1 MTASNN
7 ELLMALRAPTS
18 GWLAA
23 LICALDEAMQ
33 DPDFDPRQR
42 DIVRDLLDRD
52 AVPACVAA
60 AADERLQRFEAALTD
75 LHGAIF
81 DDPAQPA
88 QSDECPNL
96 TALAAEVA

>member
-42 DIVRDLLDRD
+42 DIVRDLLERD

-81 DDPAQPA
+81 DDSAHLAQR
-88 QSDECPNL
+88 DECPNL

>member
-1 MTASNN
+1 MTVSNN

-42 DIVRDLLDRD
+42 DIVRALLDRD

-75 LHGAIF
+75 LHGTIF
-81 DDPAQPA
+81 AEPAAQP
-88 QSDECPNL
+88 SDPECPNL
-96 TALAAEVA
+96 TVLAAEVA